1 MAADPSTNI
10 IIKSNSQGSVF
21 KGARLTPFENT
32 SLTRKFTILYF
43 FMSILPIGFL
53 YFLYLQI
60 RDRGSIVIKEYDFF
74 VILMG
79 MVFLVAVGYFGMK
92 SIFGRL
98 LGLAR
103 KERHVIAELLGPDK
117 MSAIDL
123 NNDELVILAESF
135 REITS
140 HLEENVRSL
149 ELAKRTL
156 HSVLSK
162 VGQGLSSMDNIDT
175 FLNLILETVTD
186 AMQANTGALLIL
198 DEKKNEFYFKAVAG
212 KNTHRFRKINSEQ
225 LNDLMAKYRDA
236 RVPMIL
242 TTEAE
247 ASPLD
252 KFFSLPILISPLVLH
267 DNILGIIIVCGRSDP
282 VSFDDEE
289 KNLLMNISLQTA
301 VAIENARLNED
312 AEKTYFETITA
323 LAMAVEAKDTYSRG
337 HSDRVAQFCVMIA
350 KEMGL
355 GQEEILILQDA
366 AKLHDLG
373 KIGITDEVLRKN
385 GPLNAQETEMM
396 KRHPEIG
403 EGIIKPIRSLRPLCD
418 IIRHHHEKLD
428 GSGYP
433 DGLKG
438 DQINLL
444 VRILTVADIFDALTS
459 NRPYRDSYVKGKAF
473 AALYAMKDKLD
484 PKIIGAFEKALA

>member
-1 MAADPSTNI
+1 MNAKTDSPRVPFRS
-10 IIKSNSQGSVF
+10 
-21 KGARLTPFENT
+21 ARLTPFENT

-43 FMSILPIGFL
+43 FMSIAPMGFL

-60 RDRGSIVIKEYDFF
+60 RDHGSIIIKEYDFF

-79 MVFLVAVGYFGMK
+79 IVLLVAVGYFGMK

-103 KERHVIAELLGPDK
+103 KERNAIAELLGPEK
-117 MSAIDL
+117 ISAIDV
-123 NNDELVILAESF
+123 NNDELVVLAESF

-162 VGQGLSSMDNIDT
+162 VGQGLSSMENIDT

-186 AMQANTGALLIL
+186 AMQANTGTLIIL
-198 DEKKNEFYFKAVAG
+198 DEKNNEFQMKAVVG
-212 KNTHRFRKINSEQ
+212 KNIHRIRKISYDQ
-225 LNDLMAKYRDA
+225 LKIMMEKYREC
-236 RVPMIL
+236 RTPLIL
-242 TTEAE
+242 NSIDEAGLLE
-247 ASPLD
+247 
-252 KFFSLPILISPLVLH
+252 KYFNLPILISPLVLH
-267 DNILGIIIVCGRSDP
+267 DNILGVIILCGRGEP
-282 VSFDDEE
+282 INFDDEE

-350 KEMGL
+350 KQLGL
-355 GQEEILILQDA
+355 SQEEILILQDA

-385 GPLNAQETEMM
+385 GPLNSQETEMM

-418 IIRHHHEKLD
+418 IIRHHHEKID

-438 DQINLL
+438 EQISLL
-444 VRILTVADIFDALTS
+444 VRILTIADIFDALTS
-459 NRPYRDSYVKGKAF
+459 NRPYRDSYVKEKAF

-484 PKIIGAFEKALA
+484 PKVITAFEKALT